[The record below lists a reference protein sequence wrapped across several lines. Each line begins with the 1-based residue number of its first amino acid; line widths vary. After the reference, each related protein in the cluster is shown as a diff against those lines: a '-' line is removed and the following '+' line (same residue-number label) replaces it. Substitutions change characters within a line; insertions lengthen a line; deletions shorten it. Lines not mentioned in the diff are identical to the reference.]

1 MVFNRAKGD
10 VGVGL
15 SENQKKLIQAI
26 SQNDIMAA
34 KKCAIACVAED
45 TTAKNKWF
53 CGKYKTVLE
62 SSGSNMMELPHDLKN
77 ILCVEDVSNSFKE
90 GRYFL
95 SDREKEVFENIIRMK
110 KVNEKLMEMSIP
122 YLNSTLLYGESG
134 TGKTTFGRYIAY
146 KTGLPFCYLKF
157 SDLVDS
163 YMGSTSKNISKAFSY
178 AISNQCVFMLDE
190 IDCISIRRS
199 SSGSSGGT
207 GGEMARITITMMQ
220 EFDKLTN
227 DIIVIGATN
236 RKDRIDE
243 ALLRR
248 FSLKHEVKVLDNKE
262 KIEMVHKYLSDIRM
276 RFSEIEI
283 SELVNNNENQSILL
297 NELIRTIALKIAKQ
311 VS

>member
-1 MVFNRAKGD
+1 M
-10 VGVGL
+10 GL
-15 SENQKKLIQAI
+15 SENQKKLIQSV

-34 KKCAIACVAED
+34 KKCAVACVVED
-45 TTAKNKWF
+45 TTSKNRWF
-53 CGKYKTVLE
+53 CNKYKTILE
-62 SSGSNMMELPHDLKN
+62 SSGSNMIELPHDLKN

-90 GRYFL
+90 GRYYL
-95 SDREKEVFENIIRMK
+95 SGRESDVFDSIIRMK

-163 YMGSTSKNISKAFSY
+163 CMGNTSKNISKAFSY
-178 AISNQCVFMLDE
+178 AISNPCVFMLDE

-199 SSGSSGGT
+199 SVGSSGGS

-220 EFDKLTN
+220 EFDKLSN
-227 DIIVIGATN
+227 DIIVIAATN

-248 FSLKHEVKVLDNKE
+248 FSLHHEVKILTNEE
-262 KIEMVHKYLSDIRM
+262 KTEMVRKYLSNIKM
-276 RFSEIEI
+276 TFTEAEIT
-283 SELVNNNENQSILL
+283 SMVNNNENQSILL
-297 NELIRTIALKIAKQ
+297 NELIRTIALKIAEQ
-311 VS
+311 VA